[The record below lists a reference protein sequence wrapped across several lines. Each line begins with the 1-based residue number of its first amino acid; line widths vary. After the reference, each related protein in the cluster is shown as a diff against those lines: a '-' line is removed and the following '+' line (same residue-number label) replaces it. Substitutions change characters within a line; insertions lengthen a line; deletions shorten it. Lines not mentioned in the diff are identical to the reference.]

1 MIYKKKK
8 LSKMGTERNFFNLL
22 KGIYEKPT
30 ANNIL
35 NGEKYKCFC
44 PKIWYKA
51 RMSALTLLFNIAL
64 KVLAQ

>member
-1 MIYKKKK
+1 
-8 LSKMGTERNFFNLL
+8 MGTERNFLNLL

-64 KVLAQ
+64 KVLA